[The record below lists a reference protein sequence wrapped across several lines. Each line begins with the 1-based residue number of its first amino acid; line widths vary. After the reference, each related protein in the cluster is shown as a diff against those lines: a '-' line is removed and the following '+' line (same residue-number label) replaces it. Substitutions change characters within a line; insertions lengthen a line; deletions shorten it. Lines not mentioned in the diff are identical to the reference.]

1 MKLPPF
7 IVSESYVNEYGSID
21 YKGKKVLDL
30 GAEYGSTA
38 EFFLEN
44 GASEVIAV
52 EGNKVLY
59 EQLVEN
65 AKWLKNVTPIFL
77 FVTVPSQLS
86 ELIETHKPD
95 VVKCDLDGY
104 EIHLFN
110 VPDDILSSVK
120 EYTMEVHSMDLLKMC
135 LEKFLKNG
143 YQILEFKKLDY
154 RKAST
159 GIFRDG
165 ILISFVRPTNYLKY
179 FDSIQML
186 FKYWEFTRRKDE

>member
-186 FKYWEFTRRKDE
+186 FKYWEFTRRKD